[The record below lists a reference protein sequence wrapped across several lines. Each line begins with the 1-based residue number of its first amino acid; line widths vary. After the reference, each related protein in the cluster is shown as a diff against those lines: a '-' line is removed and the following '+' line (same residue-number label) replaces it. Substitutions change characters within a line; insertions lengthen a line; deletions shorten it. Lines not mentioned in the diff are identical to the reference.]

1 MVAPGTA
8 IQCPNCK
15 SPIQA
20 DVRQLIDVGQ
30 EPAGKARLLSG
41 SLNYVQCPVCN
52 YQGQLATPLVYHDPE
67 KELLLT
73 YVPVELGIAKD
84 EQERL
89 LGRLINRVIDQLPAE
104 DRKAYLLQPQAVLT
118 MQGLVERVLEA
129 DGVTKEE
136 LDAQRAKIRL
146 FEELLRLPE
155 DGIEQFVEDHDND
168 LDDIFFQLGALSL
181 QATPNQDSRQAA
193 TRRLERVLE
202 LSSYGQQVAAREAE
216 LRAAADSLRA
226 AGEELT
232 REKLLELVIEAPNNE
247 RVRALTSLA
256 RPAMDYGFF
265 QLLSEKIESAEAEV
279 QERLTELRQQVLEI
293 TEQID
298 RAQEARIGQASQ
310 LLATLIQAEDLDQ
323 AVRAALPMI
332 DELFLSVLAANL
344 RSASEQSDTQT
355 LSRLREIDEELRTAI
370 RESMPP
376 NLQLAQKLLETE
388 DETEAQAL
396 LESSAEMIDDQV
408 LGALISAAER
418 LDAAQDS
425 EGAERLRQIH
435 RSALRLSMKA
445 KMAS

>member
-1 MVAPGTA
+1 MVAPGTT

-15 SPIQA
+15 SSIQA
-20 DVRQLIDVGQ
+20 EVHQLIDVGQ
-30 EPAGKARLLSG
+30 DPAGKARLLSG
-41 SLNYVQCPVCN
+41 SLNHIQCPVCN

-73 YVPVELGIAKD
+73 FVPVELGVPKD

-89 LGRLINRVIDQLPAE
+89 LGRLINRAIDHLPAE
-104 DRKAYLLQPQAVLT
+104 SRKGYLLQPQAVLT

-146 FEELLRLPE
+146 FEELLRAAE
-155 DGIEQFVEDHDND
+155 ESVGQFVADHDSD

-181 QATPNQDSRQAA
+181 QATADENSRQAA
-193 TRRLERVLE
+193 TQRLERALE

-216 LRAAADSLRA
+216 VRAAAESLRA
-226 AGEELT
+226 AGDQLT
-232 REKLLELVIEAPNNE
+232 REKLLEIVLEAPNDE

-265 QLLSEKIESAEAEV
+265 QLLSDKIEASEGN
-279 QERLTELRQQVLEI
+279 QQQHLTELRQQILEV
-293 TEQID
+293 TEQLD
-298 RAQEARIGQASQ
+298 QAQEARINQASQ
-310 LLATLIQAEDLDQ
+310 LLATLVQADDLDQ
-323 AVRAALPMI
+323 AVRAALPLI
-332 DELFLSVLAANL
+332 DELFLSVLAANIQ
-344 RSASEQSDTQT
+344 SASERSDEQA
-355 LSRLREIDEELRTAI
+355 LNRLREIDQQLRTAI

-376 NLQLAQKLLETE
+376 SLQLAQRLLDTE
-388 DETEAQAL
+388 DETEAQAI
-396 LESSAEMIDDQV
+396 LEDSVALIDDQV
-408 LGALISAAER
+408 LGALISTAER
-418 LDAAQDS
+418 LESAQDP
-425 EGAERLRQIH
+425 EGAARLRRLH